1 MDKNRQKQDWRQ
13 NVYERGSE
21 GITNSHCCG
30 DEGAPEAL
38 RSTVQWEEPSAA
50 PVPTQEATER
60 GSTLVHRPP
69 LPQF

>member
-21 GITNSHCCG
+21 GVTNSYCCG

-38 RSTVQWEEPSAA
+38 RSTVQ
-50 PVPTQEATER
+50 
-60 GSTLVHRPP
+60 
-69 LPQF
+69 